1 MCKWRLW
8 EEMKESLPVTD
19 NRERAQH
26 FSLGERSAE
35 RLHTFTAFN
44 LKFSCCWVQ
53 SFHMLKLKAYTCET
67 FSWSFKHAAIQEF
80 PIEKHHNGQPYP
92 KHLFK
97 SYKFPTHSGWTPHIS
112 EIYFRI
118 LIHPTA
124 HAHIVPRHL
133 HTSDTLYTFDAP
145 LMFLISSE
153 LQKVVFFFSRLR
165 LKRPKT
171 FVTKNINLRLIFL
184 LR

>member
-53 SFHMLKLKAYTCET
+53 SLHMLKLKAYTCET

-92 KHLFK
+92 KHLLK
-97 SYKFPTHSGWTPHIS
+97 SYKFPINSTHFWNLFQNPDTPYSTCSYCPLHS
-112 EIYFRI
+112 PNDTYTHFRY
-118 LIHPTA
+118 T
-124 HAHIVPRHL
+124 RH
-133 HTSDTLYTFDAP
+133 TFDAP
-145 LMFLISSE
+145 LRLLISPE
-153 LQKVVFFFSRLR
+153 LQKVIFF
-165 LKRPKT
+165 LKH
-171 FVTKNINLRLIFL
+171 LRLIFL